1 MRHITLQ
8 TLTWGT
14 VAAAVSSALWLA
26 ASEPGGTDAR
36 KYPRPGGSGFR
47 LVSEASGDAEVRRA
61 PSAAGEQ
68 AHHRGALSR

>member
-26 ASEPGGTDAR
+26 ASEPGGAEAR
-36 KYPRPGGSGFR
+36 KYPRPSAAGFR
-47 LVSEASGDAEVRRA
+47 LVSEPSSDADVRRSP
-61 PSAAGEQ
+61 PSAGQHGQHGA
-68 AHHRGALSR
+68 ALSR